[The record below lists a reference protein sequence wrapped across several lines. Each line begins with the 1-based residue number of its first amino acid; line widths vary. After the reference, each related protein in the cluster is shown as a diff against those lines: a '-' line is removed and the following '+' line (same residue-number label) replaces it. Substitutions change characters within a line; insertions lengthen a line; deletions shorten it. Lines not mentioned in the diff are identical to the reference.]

1 MVWGHKIAG
10 SIPAIPNKLQRKNK
24 MLAVI
29 RTSGEIIEL
38 KPKGKKVSLEA
49 LPDDALV
56 LLKWKTKCSGGIY
69 ENRN

>member
-1 MVWGHKIAG
+1 
-10 SIPAIPNKLQRKNK
+10 
-24 MLAVI
+24 MLTVI
-29 RTSGEIIEL
+29 RTSGEITEL

-56 LLKWKTKCSGGIY
+56 LLKWKMKCSGGIY